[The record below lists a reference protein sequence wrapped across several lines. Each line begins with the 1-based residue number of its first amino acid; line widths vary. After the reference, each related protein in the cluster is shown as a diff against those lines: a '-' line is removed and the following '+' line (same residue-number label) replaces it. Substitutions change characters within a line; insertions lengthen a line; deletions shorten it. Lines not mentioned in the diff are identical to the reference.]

1 MEEKKESVGS
11 DEVINAIEKGS
22 LGKKVLNR
30 VFRERG
36 EGTTDFIDKIFLSL
50 LFYDNLHFLF
60 SLLSKI
66 SNFPNF

>member
-36 EGTTDFIDKIFLSL
+36 EGTTDFIDKYFCLSYFMIIFIS
-50 LFYDNLHFLF
+50 F

-66 SNFPNF
+66 SIFPNF